1 MKKQHRLKAA
11 VLLAAAGIL
20 LVGCDGKKE
29 PVSRS
34 AFLLNTFVTVTVYD
48 PKDEAALEGAL
59 ELCSDYEKKLSKTV
73 EGSEIY
79 EMNHREK
86 GQRAI
91 EVSEPVARV
100 LEKGLFYSSLSE
112 GAFDITVEPLST
124 LWNFTGENP
133 KVPDA
138 VLIEEAAGKVDYKN
152 VSLEG
157 NQVIFA
163 DDETTIDL
171 GAIAKGFIA
180 DEMKAY
186 MKSRGVESAI
196 INLGGNVLCIG
207 QQPKKKPFKIGI
219 QKPYADR
226 SETIAAVE
234 IRDLSVVSSGVYE
247 RCFVENGVNYHHILN
262 PSTGYPYENG
272 LEQVTIISPY
282 SVDGD
287 GLSTTCFALGLEKGM
302 ELIET
307 LEGIYGIFM
316 TDDGGIYY
324 TEGTEELLLK

>member
-1 MKKQHRLKAA
+1 MKIKNRLKAA
-11 VLLAAAGIL
+11 ALLAAAGIL
-20 LVGCDGKKE
+20 LAGCAGKKE
-29 PVSRS
+29 PISRS
-34 AFLLNTFVTVTVYD
+34 TFLLNTFVTVTVYD
-48 PKDEAALEGAL
+48 PEDEAVMEGAL
-59 ELCSDYEKKLSKTV
+59 KLCSDYEKKLSKTL

-79 EMNHREK
+79 EMNHRQP
-86 GQRAI
+86 GQRTVT
-91 EVSEPVARV
+91 VSEPVARV
-100 LEKGLFYSSLSE
+100 LEKGLSYSSLSE

-124 LWNFTGENP
+124 LWDFAGKDP

-138 VLIEEAAGKVDYKN
+138 GLIEAAAEKVGYKK

-157 NQVIFA
+157 DQVTFA

-186 MKSRGVESAI
+186 MKSQGVERAI

-207 QQPKKKPFKIGI
+207 QQPGKKPFKIGI

-302 ELIET
+302 ELVES

-324 TEGTEELLLK
+324 TEGTEELILK